1 MNKLCLTLFV
11 LYLFSLLGTS
21 TTGFLPLLFAFLV
34 AVLIN
39 ITLRIKA
46 WYSQEKQR
54 IKRRYK

>member
-21 TTGFLPLLFAFLV
+21 TTGFLPLLFAFLI

-39 ITLRIKA
+39 IAWRIKT
-46 WYSQEKQR
+46 WYSQEKQK
-54 IKRRYK
+54 IERRYK